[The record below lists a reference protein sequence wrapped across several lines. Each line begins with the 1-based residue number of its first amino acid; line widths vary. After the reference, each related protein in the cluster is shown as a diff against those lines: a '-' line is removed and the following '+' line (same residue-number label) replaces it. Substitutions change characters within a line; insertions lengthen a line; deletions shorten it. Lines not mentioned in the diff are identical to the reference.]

1 MYPYVHSNTI
11 HNNQDMETTGQGQL
25 KCPWTDEWIKKWYIS
40 YIYICVC
47 VCVCVCVCIHNRIV
61 LTH

>member
-40 YIYICVC
+40 YIYMCVC
-47 VCVCVCVCIHNRIV
+47 VCVYTIE
-61 LTH
+61 